1 MLVVNW
7 GIPVAAVADTFK
19 SPELISGRMTLALA
33 LYSSVFT
40 RFAWVVTPRNY
51 LLALMH
57 LVNTGA
63 QSTQMYRF
71 VQYNGGLESTLKMAK
86 DDLFGK
92 KETTTDAGAV
102 AGSEGAAATE
112 SQNQPPSAEK
122 SS

>member
-71 VQYNGGLESTLKMAK
+71 VQYNGGLASTLEMAK
-86 DDLFGK
+86 ADLFGK
-92 KETTTDAGAV
+92 NENTAD
-102 AGSEGAAATE
+102 AAATQ
-112 SQNQPPSAEK
+112 SQEQPPSAEK